1 MGEHRFFS
9 QSGEDCLLWS
19 VFENHTGYYVDV
31 GAFDGIHLS
40 NSYSFELGGWQGLCI
55 EAHPRFAQLCRSNRP
70 NASFAQAA
78 CVGPESP
85 AEVTFLMEPL
95 GLLSG
100 IRADLTEGM
109 ERRYERRGMTFEGF
123 EEVQVATTTLTA
135 ALTRVDAPQTI
146 DFISID
152 VEGTEIDV
160 LRGLD
165 VERFIPEVLI
175 VEGNTPEADKTVSA
189 FLTQL
194 GYFACRRL
202 GQNTFFAPDGELA
215 HKLATTPIDCDIED
229 SLHPD
234 GEHATHPTHRE
245 RRISDDPSAV
255 T

>member
-1 MGEHRFFS
+1 M
-9 QSGEDCLLWS
+9 
-19 VFENHTGYYVDV
+19 DV

-70 NASFAQAA
+70 RASFFEAA
-78 CVGPESP
+78 CVGPETP
-85 AEVTFLMEPL
+85 AEVSFLVESL

-109 ERRYERRGMTFEGF
+109 ERRYARRGMTFEGF
-123 EEVQVATTTLTA
+123 EEVRVPTITLTE
-135 ALTRVDAPQTI
+135 ALTRANAPRAI

-165 VERFIPEVLI
+165 LDRFSPAVLI
-175 VEGNTPEADKTVSA
+175 VEGNTPEADNAIGAYLSRVGFSA
-189 FLTQL
+189 
-194 GYFACRRL
+194 YRRL
-202 GQNTFFAPDGELA
+202 GQNTFFAIDREVGE
-215 HKLATTPIDCDIED
+215 KLETTAIDCDIED

-234 GEHATHPTHRE
+234 GERATHPTHRA
-245 RRISDDPSAV
+245 RRISDDPAALI
-255 T
+255 